1 MDETLARQLG
11 GYAPMRFKSTS
22 MEGDVKKHHHHSPGD
37 ASVLASGV
45 HPRS

>member
-1 MDETLARQLG
+1 MA
-11 GYAPMRFKSTS
+11 FKSTS